1 MSDIQL
7 HKDCEQLKTQVALL
21 EQDAKTS
28 ERIHERLELAI
39 DKLTDITVSLKG
51 MLVQQETKLQKAEET
66 DNDIFVTLE
75 TRQVRWDSDL
85 KELHSRITTNSREL
99 REHQIVAET
108 KMLDEMRGI
117 RTQLDSR
124 VAVLEKWRWIIVGGS
139 IIIGLLIS
147 NPDSLLFKIFG

>member
-1 MSDIQL
+1 MSDIQKL
-7 HKDCEQLKTQVALL
+7 QTEIALL
-21 EQDAKTS
+21 KKGAKTS
-28 ERIHERLELAI
+28 ERIHQRLEVAI
-39 DKLTDITVSLKG
+39 EKLTDITVSLKG

-75 TRQVRWDSDL
+75 SRRKEWDNDL

-99 REHQIVAET
+99 REHQVISEN
-108 KMLDEMRGI
+108 KMLNELRNI

-139 IIIGLLIS
+139 IIIGLMIS
-147 NPDSLLFKIFG
+147 NPDSMLMKFFG

>member
-7 HKDCEQLKTQVALL
+7 HKDCEKLKTQVALL

-28 ERIHERLELAI
+28 ERIHERLEVAI

-66 DNDIFVTLE
+66 DNDIFITLE
-75 TRQVRWDSDL
+75 TRQVKWDNDL
-85 KELHSRITTNSREL
+85 KELHSRITTNTREL
-99 REHQIVAET
+99 REHQIVAEN
-108 KMLDEMRGI
+108 KMLAEMRGI